1 MQPRKEVQQ
10 PTRLKRRRSYFLF
23 SHTTI
28 PLVLITL
35 SMTFLSSSL
44 ALTGWRPN
52 LPAAP
57 AAGKTVAL
65 NGADRW
71 NDDRKVTTP
80 TFDFPL
86 LGTQPVQVSPLF
98 VQYYSRHSGTSS
110 RRLPCQTGLDSVL
123 QIWRAALASRSAAL
137 CPQRHRGL
145 GGVDR
150 NGHERR

>member
-1 MQPRKEVQQ
+1 
-10 PTRLKRRRSYFLF
+10 SYFLF
-23 SHTTI
+23 SHTAI

-80 TFDFPL
+80 TFDFSL

-98 VQYYSRHSGTSS
+98 EHYYSRHSGTSS
-110 RRLPCQTGLDSVL
+110 LGAPLTVAFPAKLGWIQFFRSGALLLPAVQQPS
-123 QIWRAALASRSAAL
+123 APSAAEVL
-137 CPQRHRGL
+137 EELIETGMKDANTGIIRL
-145 GGVDR
+145 
-150 NGHERR
+150 